1 MQSNKDDEMQPADIN
16 SSDEIESI
24 NSISSN
30 EFEPVDNDNKE
41 EEITQLSSMET
52 IQSETS
58 TLIATEYVLLSL
70 SLMSLQII
78 IRAYSYF
85 SSSSSSFLLQ
95 QIRTPSVGQ
104 TFKTW
109 DDVDKY
115 FKDYAWQENFV
126 VIRIRN
132 ERDSSQVCRRR
143 TFACDRQGT
152 YNPKKTV
159 ILENQRNSR
168 SKRSGCPWHVNLT
181 FPKKVAVINVTS
193 LDLNHN
199 HPLISETNTYAAKNR
214 ALPEAV
220 LREIRFYTVD
230 GNLNSTIQ
238 RRLLSSKFSDVT
250 IYPRDLQNQIQKYK
264 TSEREESD
272 AARLL
277 KHLLDKKAEEPGWE
291 VFWELHHETNSLD
304 KLFWMSPDQVQR
316 WITYHDVILNDNTHR
331 TNLHNMPLS
340 IFVAVDN
347 HFRTRLVAQALVND
361 ETKET
366 YEWLLAATLKA
377 TNYAPRVFITDAD
390 PGMDAAVDT
399 QYSDTYPLHCI
410 YHISQNILRNLK
422 APLGDTFNEFLKDF
436 YQCQRVLSPTDFDTQ
451 MNNLIATYP
460 KAANYLNS
468 ELYPSKE
475 RWAKAYT
482 TKFFTAGI
490 SSTSRVE
497 GENSIIKNSLQGC
510 PSLCELATVL
520 DQRLCDEAQYVN
532 HTEWHY
538 STTSAQLTG
547 ASTEC
552 FPKIDH
558 VLKEYLT
565 EEMLSRQRHE
575 VIQSL
580 YYYAKES
587 DCLVNDQPTE
597 EGYDAQQIHLDSLL
611 EDISSGD
618 IIRIYQV
625 QRRYC
630 THKNF
635 VVLIADHSHFCTC
648 MLLINKGLICRHF
661 LHVLAID
668 NEAFFHITLIPTRWY
683 KSEKMQDPELYEKPY
698 LTGNG
703 SVQSHGDF
711 LSCPKHFPMHEI
723 TKIRGNDVF
732 SPQVRHAVQKRHD
745 YGQTF
750 NLARKAVRC
759 AVEAGGESLSRLK
772 RSLNDWFIEEQRT
785 AAGGDDKENFDPGQV
800 GNPIEKRR
808 KGRPPVK
815 RLKSAV
821 ETSQTKNKKPTSGGN
836 KCGKCGDV
844 GHYAP
849 TCKK

>member
-1 MQSNKDDEMQPADIN
+1 M
-16 SSDEIESI
+16 
-24 NSISSN
+24 
-30 EFEPVDNDNKE
+30 
-41 EEITQLSSMET
+41 
-52 IQSETS
+52 
-58 TLIATEYVLLSL
+58 
-70 SLMSLQII
+70 
-78 IRAYSYF
+78 
-85 SSSSSSFLLQ
+85 
-95 QIRTPSVGQ
+95 
-104 TFKTW
+104 
-109 DDVDKY
+109 
-115 FKDYAWQENFV
+115 
-126 VIRIRN
+126 
-132 ERDSSQVCRRR
+132 
-143 TFACDRQGT
+143 
-152 YNPKKTV
+152 
-159 ILENQRNSR
+159 
-168 SKRSGCPWHVNLT
+168 
-181 FPKKVAVINVTS
+181 
-193 LDLNHN
+193 
-199 HPLISETNTYAAKNR
+199 
-214 ALPEAV
+214 
-220 LREIRFYTVD
+220 
-230 GNLNSTIQ
+230 
-238 RRLLSSKFSDVT
+238 
-250 IYPRDLQNQIQKYK
+250 
-264 TSEREESD
+264 
-272 AARLL
+272 
-277 KHLLDKKAEEPGWE
+277 
-291 VFWELHHETNSLD
+291 
-304 KLFWMSPDQVQR
+304 
-316 WITYHDVILNDNTHR
+316 
-331 TNLHNMPLS
+331 
-340 IFVAVDN
+340 
-347 HFRTRLVAQALVND
+347 
-361 ETKET
+361 
-366 YEWLLAATLKA
+366 
-377 TNYAPRVFITDAD
+377 
-390 PGMDAAVDT
+390 
-399 QYSDTYPLHCI
+399 
-410 YHISQNILRNLK
+410 
-422 APLGDTFNEFLKDF
+422 
-436 YQCQRVLSPTDFDTQ
+436 
-451 MNNLIATYP
+451 
-460 KAANYLNS
+460 
-468 ELYPSKE
+468 
-475 RWAKAYT
+475 
-482 TKFFTAGI
+482 
-490 SSTSRVE
+490 
-497 GENSIIKNSLQGC
+497 
-510 PSLCELATVL
+510 
-520 DQRLCDEAQYVN
+520 
-532 HTEWHY
+532 
-538 STTSAQLTG
+538 TG

-836 KCGKCGDV
+836 KCGKCRDV